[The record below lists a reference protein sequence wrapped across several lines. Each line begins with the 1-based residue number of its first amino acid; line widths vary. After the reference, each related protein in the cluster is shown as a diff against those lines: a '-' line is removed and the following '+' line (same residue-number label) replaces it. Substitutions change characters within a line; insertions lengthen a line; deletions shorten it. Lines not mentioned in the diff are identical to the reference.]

1 MTLQERIKNDLT
13 ESIKSRNKDKTNN
26 LKLIYG
32 ELQRLEKTVTDEQA
46 ITVLKKLL
54 KYEEENLE
62 RSNLKESEY
71 SLILKNYLPKQTS
84 EEDIKNWIINNTDFS
99 QFKNKFESIRVI
111 KENFPD
117 SDGKIIKKIIEQL

>member
-1 MTLQERIKNDLT
+1 MTLQERIKNDLN
-13 ESIKSRNKDKTNN
+13 ESIKARNKEKTNT

-46 ITVLKKLL
+46 IIVLKKLL

-71 SLILKNYLPKQTS
+71 SLILKNYLPQQIS
-84 EEDIKNWIINNTDFS
+84 EEDIKNWIINNIDFS

>member
-1 MTLQERIKNDLT
+1 MTLQERIKNDLS
-13 ESIKSRNKDKTNN
+13 ESIKNRDKEKTNT

-32 ELQRLEKTVTDEQA
+32 EIQRLEKTVNDEQV
-46 ITVLKKLL
+46 ISVLKKLL

-71 SLILKNYLPKQTS
+71 SLTLKNYLPLQICI
-84 EEDIKNWIINNTDFS
+84 EDIKNWIINNIDFS
-99 QFKNKFESIRVI
+99 QFKNKFESIRII

-117 SDGKIIKKIIEQL
+117 SDGKIIKKIVESI